1 MSDRDVSNKIQN
13 QQKKKETER
22 ALAYDKECRMND
34 ANEYYR
40 KHNYL
45 MKFRD
50 GNKNVSSSSSVDP
63 GGGGGGA
70 GGLDPPENHQNIGF
84 LSNKGPN
91 PLKNHKATKPVFNFG
106 PLTAGQ

>member
-1 MSDRDVSNKIQN
+1 MSDRDVNNKIQN

-50 GNKNVSSSSSVDP
+50 GNKNVSSSSRADP
-63 GGGGGGA
+63 EGGGTGGP
-70 GGLDPPENHQNIGF
+70 D
-84 LSNKGPN
+84 
-91 PLKNHKATKPVFNFG
+91 PLKTIKILGFSAI
-106 PLTAGQ
+106 

>member
-1 MSDRDVSNKIQN
+1 MSDRDVNNKIQN

-50 GNKNVSSSSSVDP
+50 GNKNVSS
-63 GGGGGGA
+63 
-70 GGLDPPENHQNIGF
+70 
-84 LSNKGPN
+84 
-91 PLKNHKATKPVFNFG
+91 
-106 PLTAGQ
+106 